1 MRLIANF
8 LIASSLAI
16 AIVGTAR
23 AEILIKVDKST
34 QRMTVV
40 RHGATVYSW
49 PVSTGRTA
57 YATPSGSYTA
67 FRMEADHYSKEW
79 DDAPMPHSIFFTKIG
94 HAIHGSYDTKKL
106 GMPASHGCV
115 RISPAHAATL
125 FALVKQDGLVNT
137 KVVLT
142 GSEQVALAQ
151 RGVRVPRLQPPL
163 DLSAGHERENAPQYA
178 DPGTS
183 YPRLD
188 DTQRLYTNQN
198 AEFRPQDYTQPS
210 YVNPNYGFVPQP
222 QYIRPG
228 F

>member
-16 AIVGTAR
+16 AVVGTAR

-49 PVSTGRTA
+49 PVSTGRAA

-94 HAIHGSYDTKKL
+94 HAFHGSYDT
-106 GMPASHGCV
+106 
-115 RISPAHAATL
+115 
-125 FALVKQDGLVNT
+125 
-137 KVVLT
+137 
-142 GSEQVALAQ
+142 
-151 RGVRVPRLQPPL
+151 
-163 DLSAGHERENAPQYA
+163 
-178 DPGTS
+178 
-183 YPRLD
+183 
-188 DTQRLYTNQN
+188 
-198 AEFRPQDYTQPS
+198 
-210 YVNPNYGFVPQP
+210 
-222 QYIRPG
+222 
-228 F
+228 